1 MKTRIITAA
10 VGIALL
16 AAVVLCPWPAVLA
29 VLLAALAALAVWEL
43 LHNTGRVKIPVL
55 VGGSMVFA
63 ALEVLL
69 CYGVQCAR
77 LTETAAE
84 PIWWRPLFVAL
95 RTGHVIEIMA
105 LVYLAL
111 LVLVLLRYHET
122 ADVQVIGYAAF
133 ATVYAATGFAALG
146 MLWAIAGLAGFLL
159 ALVIPWMS
167 DTGAYFVGVFFGKH
181 KMTPVISPKK
191 TWEGFVGGIVVSALS
206 AWGYVAI
213 CRALQVTLPFSEI
226 RLILA
231 TLVLAPLSVCG
242 DLFASV
248 IKRQSGIKDY
258 GKIMPGHG
266 GVMDRFDSVLVI
278 APLLCSFWILHG

>member
-10 VGIALL
+10 IGLALL
-16 AAVVLCPWPAVLA
+16 AGVVFCPWPAVLP
-29 VLLAALAALAVWEL
+29 VLLAVLAAMAVWEL
-43 LHNTGRVKIPVL
+43 LHNTGRVNIPVL
-55 VGGSMVFA
+55 TVGSMVFA

-84 PIWWRPLFVAL
+84 PIWWRPLFAAL
-95 RTGHVIEIMA
+95 RTGHAIEISA
-105 LVYLAL
+105 LVYMAL

-167 DTGAYFVGVFFGKH
+167 DTGAYFVGVFFGRH

-191 TWEGFVGGIVVSALS
+191 TWEGFAGGIVVSALS
-206 AWGYVAI
+206 AWGYMAV
-213 CRALQVTLPFSEI
+213 CRALQVSLPFSEV

-231 TLVLAPLSVCG
+231 TLVLASLSVCG

>member
-1 MKTRIITAA
+1 MKTRLISAA
-10 VGIALL
+10 VGLILL
-16 AAVVLCPWPAVLA
+16 AAALFCPWPALLA
-29 VLLAALAALAVWEL
+29 VLLAALAAIAVWEL

-55 VGGSMVFA
+55 TVGSMVFA

-77 LTETAAE
+77 LTEGSVPA
-84 PIWWRPLFVAL
+84 WWSPAFSSFRV
-95 RTGHVIEIMA
+95 GHVIEVLA
-105 LVYLAL
+105 LFYVAL

-122 ADVQVIGYAAF
+122 VDVQVIGYAAF
-133 ATVYAATGFAALG
+133 TTVYTTAGFAALG
-146 MLWAIAGLAGFLL
+146 ILWAIADKAGFLL
-159 ALVIPWMS
+159 ALMIPWMS
-167 DTGAYFVGVFFGKH
+167 DTGAYFTGVFFGKH
-181 KMTPVISPKK
+181 KMAPVISPKK
-191 TWEGFVGGIVVSALS
+191 TWEGFAGGIVVSAIS
-206 AWGYVAI
+206 AWVYMVI
-213 CRALQVTLPFSEI
+213 CHALQISLPFSLW
-226 RLILA
+226 RLIPA
-231 TLVLAPLSVCG
+231 TLLLAPLSVCG